1 MREHPTP
8 VVELLRVSTDT
19 QADPARAGLDAQRTA
34 NRATAQ
40 RYRLQVVDTVEV
52 VESGSTVAT
61 SPAMQHTL
69 SLLTTGTARGILLA
83 EYSRLFRPHRWSDLA
98 VLQTIEEAGAQIYL
112 PSGPIDLSSELGF
125 VQASVGNLLAALER
139 RRIRERMHRGKEEHR
154 KRGEH
159 VAGGVGIPFGL
170 AYSKAEG
177 WSWTDDAPLVAELF
191 RRFLSGEHQY
201 ESLSRDLALPRTTVK
216 FLLQNPVYT
225 GWREI
230 RTKKD
235 LSAAGRLPSG
245 HRRNI
250 PREPDE
256 VIRTRL
262 DLTPLVSEDDFRRV
276 QSLIHH
282 KDAQHVRYSRVT
294 QFLYSG
300 MLRCALCD
308 LAMYAGSKGRR
319 QLSKGHY
326 YCRSA
331 HPQRRPAATATC
343 ATGFLASHIVEAE
356 LDLALTERLLDPDLL
371 ARALTEYQRQQLA
384 PPDAASPAG
393 AFRQNRRAQLEAK
406 RKRILDAFVDG
417 VLHREERDRRLTTL
431 AAELQALDARPP
443 ELLTPPPLHVTA
455 ALVESLVSLF
465 AEWTFLGRPEK
476 RNILEALQPVLWIER
491 TGRGKC
497 RATAVLLPDALVP
510 SSGDSGSHLPEAV

>member
-1 MREHPTP
+1 MPEQPTP

-19 QADPARAGLDAQRTA
+19 QADPAKAGLDAQRTA
-34 NRATAQ
+34 NRTTAL
-40 RYRLQVVDTVEV
+40 RYRLTIADTIEII
-52 VESGSTVAT
+52 ESGATVAT
-61 SPAMQHTL
+61 SPAMQRTL
-69 SLLTTGTARGILLA
+69 AMLTSGAVRGILLA
-83 EYSRLFRPHRWSDLA
+83 EYSRLFRPDRWSDLA

-154 KRGEH
+154 RRGEH

-170 AYSKAEG
+170 AYSRANG
-177 WSWTDDAPLVAELF
+177 WTWTDDAPTVAELF
-191 RRFLSGEHQY
+191 RRFLSGSHEY
-201 ESLSRDLALPRTTVK
+201 ESLARELSLPRTTVK
-216 FLLQNPVYT
+216 FLLQNPVYS

-262 DLTPLVSEDDFRRV
+262 DLTPLVSEHDFQRV
-276 QSLIHH
+276 QAIILH
-282 KDAQHVRYSRVT
+282 KERQHVRYSRVT
-294 QFLYSG
+294 EFLYSG

-308 LAMYAGSKGRR
+308 LAMYAGSKGRGAPT
-319 QLSKGHY
+319 KGHY

-331 HPQRRPAATATC
+331 HPQRRPRDTTTC
-343 ATGFLASHIVEAE
+343 ATGHLAAHLVEAE
-356 LDLALTERLLDPDLL
+356 LDLTLTQRLLDPDLL
-371 ARALTEYQRQQLA
+371 TRALLEYQRSRT
-384 PPDAASPAG
+384 AAWREPGIAG
-393 AFRQNRRAQLEAK
+393 AHRQNRRAQLEHK
-406 RKRILDAFVDG
+406 RARILDAFVDG
-417 VLHREERDRRLTTL
+417 VLHREERDRRLATIQ
-431 AAELQALDARPP
+431 AELAALDAPPP
-443 ELLTPPPLHVTA
+443 EPLAPPPLELTA
-455 ALVESLVSLF
+455 ALVESLVSVF
-465 AEWTFLGRPEK
+465 AEWNFLARPAK